1 MTKKMDFLLSNDHN
15 FPVVYSLQSQK
26 AISYLIVCKSHYI
39 LSLVF
44 SYSRTPLYKSL
55 ITWGTLL
62 PQTLREVSS
71 NITLRDLTRNLRPAF
86 LHHWSTSCCKHHI
99 AIVQNTLWEN
109 AEGLGHR
116 VSWRRYHCYFLKL
129 QRRLGHCYFPELQ
142 APGYQGGRRY
152 KEVQEGREVSSLV
165 PLPQTG
171 SAATHT
177 FPQRHLPNLTLA
189 ASHDEDYTT
198 SKDKSF
204 QYLIHLT
211 INGKALTYLKPFVFT
226 QDSFAC
232 PPPPSNFFQKDSHS
246 PKDSCHT

>member
-1 MTKKMDFLLSNDHN
+1 MKKKEIRCGLVTDQGLNSRLLISSIHSNDKKMDFLLSNDHN

-99 AIVQNTLWEN
+99 AIVQNTLWEKCWGFGSPCIVKKIPLLLSEV
-109 AEGLGHR
+109 AKKIRPLLLSR
-116 VSWRRYHCYFLKL
+116 VASPRIPRR
-129 QRRLGHCYFPELQ
+129 
-142 APGYQGGRRY
+142 
-152 KEVQEGREVSSLV
+152 
-165 PLPQTG
+165 
-171 SAATHT
+171 
-177 FPQRHLPNLTLA
+177 
-189 ASHDEDYTT
+189 
-198 SKDKSF
+198 
-204 QYLIHLT
+204 
-211 INGKALTYLKPFVFT
+211 
-226 QDSFAC
+226 
-232 PPPPSNFFQKDSHS
+232 
-246 PKDSCHT
+246 